1 MIQLYDS
8 LGQQKRDF
16 VPRDRDHVT
25 MYFCGPTVYN
35 YIHLGNARP
44 FVISMVAKRY
54 FESLG
59 YRVTL
64 VENITDIDDRIIQK
78 AQDEGRTAGEVA
90 TEFANAY
97 IEDTDALGLGRP
109 DVEPYATGHIAEIV
123 DLVQKLVQAGH
134 AYQAVSDVY
143 YDVDSFPGYG
153 RLSKQQTAEMRH
165 GARITPGEDKED
177 PLDFALWKGSK
188 PGEPS
193 WDSPWGTGR
202 PGWHIECSAMS
213 LKYLGPGFDIHGGGR
228 DLIFPHHENEMAQAE
243 GALGGTFVRFW
254 VHNGMLNIRDEKMS
268 KSVGNIFQLRQALKE
283 YRPEV
288 LITFFVSSH
297 YRSPM
302 DFSRELLEE
311 AGHQVWRLRN
321 LFRALEHVVSEG
333 GSGDAAAPPSGPDT
347 PAVAEAADAAAE
359 TPGPVDTAAA
369 APARAP
375 DPGDGLATLAES
387 RRAAFD
393 AALADDLNTAGALG
407 EVFALAREVNSALAG
422 GSVSPS
428 AALALRES
436 LGAMVYILG
445 LDAVMRVDDAV
456 PADVLEMAARRQ
468 ASRAARD
475 FAEADRLRDAILARG
490 FEVRDAA
497 DGYKVVPAE

>member
-1 MIQLYDS
+1 MRLYDS
-8 LGQQKRDF
+8 LRQEKLEF
-16 VPRDRDHVT
+16 VPRDGDHVT

-90 TEFANAY
+90 TEFASAY
-97 IEDTDALGLGRP
+97 VEDTDALGLGRP
-109 DVEPYATGHIAEIV
+109 DVEPYATEHIAEII
-123 DLVQKLVQAGH
+123 DLVQKLVNAGH
-134 AYQAVSDVY
+134 AYQAGSDVY

-177 PLDFALWKGSK
+177 PLDFALWKGAK
-188 PGEPS
+188 PGEPA
-193 WDSPWGTGR
+193 WDSPWGPGR

-288 LITFFVSSH
+288 LIAFFVSSH

-333 GSGDAAAPPSGPDT
+333 GSGGAPARPSVLDMPALAGTDAPATDAAG
-347 PAVAEAADAAAE
+347 AVDA
-359 TPGPVDTAAA
+359 TSA
-369 APARAP
+369 APAPVP
-375 DPGDGLATLAES
+375 DDELTNLAES

-393 AALADDLNTAGALG
+393 AALADDMNTAGALG
-407 EVFALAREVNSALAG
+407 EVFALAREVNSALAA
-422 GSVSPS
+422 GSVSPP
-428 AALALRES
+428 AALALREG
-436 LGAMVYILG
+436 LRAMVYILG
-445 LDAVMRVDDAV
+445 LDAVMRVDDVV
-456 PADVLEMAARRQ
+456 PADILEMAAHRQ
-468 ASRAARD
+468 ASRATRD

>member
-8 LGQQKRDF
+8 LSQQKRDF
-16 VPRDRDHVT
+16 VPRDADHVT

-59 YRVTL
+59 NRVTL

-109 DVEPYATGHIAEIV
+109 DVEPYATEHITEII
-123 DLVQKLVQAGH
+123 DLVQKLVEAGH
-134 AYQAVSDVY
+134 AYQAGSDVY

-165 GARITPGEDKED
+165 GARITPGEDKDD
-177 PLDFALWKGSK
+177 PLDFALWKGAK
-188 PGEPS
+188 PGEPA
-193 WDSPWGTGR
+193 WDSPWGPGR

-288 LITFFVSSH
+288 LIAFFVSSQ

-321 LFRALEHVVSEG
+321 LFRALGHVVSEDG
-333 GSGDAAAPPSGPDT
+333 GATEAPT
-347 PAVAEAADAAAE
+347 AEPAGAAEAAS
-359 TPGPVDTAAA
+359 P
-369 APARAP
+369 AP
-375 DPGDGLATLAES
+375 DDILAKLVES

-407 EVFALAREVNSALAG
+407 EVFGLAREVNSALAA
-422 GSVSPS
+422 GSVTPVVAS
-428 AALALRES
+428 AVRES
-436 LGAMVYILG
+436 LGDMVYILG
-445 LDAVMRVDDAV
+445 LDATMRVDESV